1 MRLVR
6 SLFVAGVALGWAGP
20 ATADIINVQ
29 FLDIYAPSG
38 GILINSSNPTH
49 DFEHTIVSPSEAPPS
64 YNPATDTLTGAE
76 LVLTFSNSTQGND
89 AIVVTWSNFDDS
101 LTGSSGTITGGP
113 GFSSPLDFQI
123 NLSLLENQGIL
134 NVLLTKGNDNPGSSW
149 TFLTST
155 LTVNA
160 TREVGTDTGPGGGT
174 QVPEPTM
181 LALLG
186 VALLGGAARARQG
199 RA

>member
-6 SLFVAGVALGWAGP
+6 SLLIAGVALGWTSP
-20 ATADIINVQ
+20 AMADIINVQ
-29 FLDIYAPSG
+29 FEDIYAPAG
-38 GILINSSNPTH
+38 GVLINNDNPTH
-49 DFEHTIVSPSEAPPS
+49 DFEHTIISPSEAPPS
-64 YNPATDTLTGAE
+64 YNAATDTLTGAE

-101 LTGSSGTITGGP
+101 LSGGSGTITGGP
-113 GFSSPLDFQI
+113 GFSSSLDFLI
-123 NLSLLENQGIL
+123 DLTLLQDEGIL
-134 NVLLTKGNDNPGSSW
+134 KVLLTKGNDNPGSNW

-155 LTVNA
+155 LTVDA
-160 TREVGTDTGPGGGT
+160 TREVRTDDT

-186 VALLGGAARARQG
+186 VALLGGAARVRQ
-199 RA
+199 RQA